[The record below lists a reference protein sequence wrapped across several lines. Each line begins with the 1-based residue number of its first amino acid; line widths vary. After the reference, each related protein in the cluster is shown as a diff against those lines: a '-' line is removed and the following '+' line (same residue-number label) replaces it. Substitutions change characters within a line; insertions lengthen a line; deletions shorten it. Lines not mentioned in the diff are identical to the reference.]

1 MLGGGSGLGRAL
13 DSAWWL
19 EIQHH
24 RSMWWSLFDQ
34 ISTREVDKRLSAW
47 EEKGEAAFGLEVP
60 HVDLAS
66 LAR

>member
-47 EEKGEAAFGLEVP
+47 EKKERLLSGW
-60 HVDLAS
+60 
-66 LAR
+66 RCRTWI